1 MRHKSSTFNPHPNQL
16 TLGIEF
22 APRKVRSHGLR
33 EAHTYPLVSRGK
45 RPGREFSSFRV
56 AAADAWNYPEIE
68 LRSATAWPSIVLDLD
83 GANALERL
91 IYHVEAEH
99 ICRPNWAVT
108 RRVGGGTHAVWTL
121 DRPVLRGDTA
131 RVAPLTL
138 YGRIN
143 EFYAVSLEADPGYN
157 HVLTHNP
164 MSAAHGPAFVTNW
177 GREDAYR
184 LDELA
189 EIIPFGWRVPDIPWT
204 DVGRRVG
211 LFRAVLAFAGK
222 RENAEHDLLAVAI
235 ATTQAR
241 HNPPLELSYLRGVA
255 RWSSDTGPGGSRVT
269 PTTHPNKRRCGAVSA
284 VLGRAWR
291 VAREHRWRMT
301 GNRGSQRGSPG
312 QRGTGFTGMR
322 LNYMDD
328 GSLQVCSVRCRC
340 FIKGIKWKRGEKRNL

>member
-255 RWSSDTGPGGSRVT
+255 KVVERYRARWIARDAYYTPEQKTLWGP
-269 PTTHPNKRRCGAVSA
+269 
-284 VLGRAWR
+284 
-291 VAREHRWRMT
+291 
-301 GNRGSQRGSPG
+301 
-312 QRGTGFTGMR
+312 
-322 LNYMDD
+322 
-328 GSLQVCSVRCRC
+328 
-340 FIKGIKWKRGEKRNL
+340 